1 MRWME
6 AYLIIAIKKIY
17 SVLLGANKGKNKT
30 VRKYRIQGTLMF
42 IGFVL
47 KVAGQLCK

>member
-1 MRWME
+1 ME